1 MASGK
6 PLRRVRRHMRRG
18 ALPSALIALVAFS
31 FTLLGFGAAVYT
43 ATLPG
48 LVAARSDGMSEGLLS
63 SIIAGLTKEAPT
75 SDADAAQQEDG
86 AAAAS
91 EAPTAG
97 AGGVSLGGIS
107 LEGIMGAAG
116 SSDAQGEAGGQGQQ
130 GGSQDGGGST
140 GPSQPDTPSEPD
152 SGSGSGDQGDIPD
165 PTPEQVQEIYDTLL
179 AKSQLIES
187 YAAEVNACVSAF
199 YEDCLNPSLDVRLA
213 RQRTCDA
220 LGSRLFSEY
229 ATLLNPPIYIQNTP
243 YLEAWGNL
251 VGMYRCLGDYSGT
264 ISEAWE
270 INVSFED
277 PSAHVDE
284 FMAPV
289 YRDTVDGENKHL
301 TEFRYWADR
310 FEL

>member
-75 SDADAAQQEDG
+75 SDADVAQRED

-107 LEGIMGAAG
+107 LEGIVGAAG
-116 SSDAQGEAGGQGQQ
+116 SSDAQGDADGQGQQ

-187 YAAEVNACVSAF
+187 YAAEVNACASAF
-199 YEDCLNPSLDVRLA
+199 NEDCLNPSLDVRLA

-229 ATLLNPPIYIQNTP
+229 STLLNPPIYIQNTP

-251 VGMYRCLGDYSGT
+251 VGMYRCLGEYSGT

-289 YRDTVDGENKHL
+289 YRDKVDGENKHL

>member
-63 SIIAGLTKEAPT
+63 SIIAGLTKGAPT
-75 SDADAAQQEDG
+75 SDADAAQRED

-91 EAPTAG
+91 EAPIAG

-107 LEGIMGAAG
+107 LEGIVGAAG
-116 SSDAQGEAGGQGQQ
+116 SSDAQGDAGGQGQQ

-140 GPSQPDTPSEPD
+140 GPSQPDAPSEPD

-187 YAAEVNACVSAF
+187 YAAEVNACASAF
-199 YEDCLNPSLDVRLA
+199 NEDCLNPSLDVRLA

-220 LGSRLFSEY
+220 LGSRLLSEY
-229 ATLLNPPIYIQNTP
+229 STLLNLPIYIQNTP
-243 YLEAWGNL
+243 YLEARGNL
-251 VGMYRCLGDYSGT
+251 AGMYRCLGEYSGT

>member
-48 LVAARSDGMSEGLLS
+48 LVAARSDGMSEGLFS

-75 SDADAAQQEDG
+75 SDADVAQRED

-91 EAPTAG
+91 EAPTAR

-107 LEGIMGAAG
+107 LEGIVGAAG
-116 SSDAQGEAGGQGQQ
+116 SSDAQGDADGQGQQ

-140 GPSQPDTPSEPD
+140 GPSQPDAPSEPD
-152 SGSGSGDQGDIPD
+152 FGSGSGDQGDIPD

-187 YAAEVNACVSAF
+187 YAAEVNACASAF
-199 YEDCLNPSLDVRLA
+199 NEDCLNPSLDVRLA

-220 LGSRLFSEY
+220 LGSRLLSEY
-229 ATLLNPPIYIQNTP
+229 STLLNLSIHIQNTP

>member
-63 SIIAGLTKEAPT
+63 SIIAGLTKGAPT
-75 SDADAAQQEDG
+75 SDADAAQRED

-107 LEGIMGAAG
+107 LEGIVGAAG
-116 SSDAQGEAGGQGQQ
+116 SSDAQGDAGGQGQQ

-140 GPSQPDTPSEPD
+140 GPSQPDAPSGPD

-187 YAAEVNACVSAF
+187 YAAEVNACASAF
-199 YEDCLNPSLDVRLA
+199 NEDCLNPSLDVRLA

-220 LGSRLFSEY
+220 LGSRLLSEY
-229 ATLLNPPIYIQNTP
+229 STLLNPPIYIQNTP

-251 VGMYRCLGDYSGT
+251 VGMYRCLGEYSGT

>member
-63 SIIAGLTKEAPT
+63 SIIAGLTKGAPT
-75 SDADAAQQEDG
+75 SDADAAQQED
-86 AAAAS
+86 ATAAS

-107 LEGIMGAAG
+107 LEGIVGAAG
-116 SSDAQGEAGGQGQQ
+116 SSDAQGDAGGQGQQ

-140 GPSQPDTPSEPD
+140 GSSQPDTPSEPD

-187 YAAEVNACVSAF
+187 YAAKVNACASAF
-199 YEDCLNPSLDVRLA
+199 NEDCLNPSLDVRLA

-220 LGSRLFSEY
+220 LGSRLLSEY
-229 ATLLNPPIYIQNTP
+229 STLLNPPIYIQNTP

-251 VGMYRCLGDYSGT
+251 VGMYRCLGEYSGT

>member
-1 MASGK
+1 MTSGK

-48 LVAARSDGMSEGLLS
+48 LVAARSDGMSEGLVLVHHS
-63 SIIAGLTKEAPT
+63 RADEGAPT
-75 SDADAAQQEDG
+75 SDADAAQREDG

-107 LEGIMGAAG
+107 LEGIVGAAG
-116 SSDAQGEAGGQGQQ
+116 SSDAQGDAGGQGQQ

-140 GPSQPDTPSEPD
+140 GPSQPNTPSEPD

-187 YAAEVNACVSAF
+187 YAAAVNACVSAF
-199 YEDCLNPSLDVRLA
+199 NEDCLNPSLVVRLA

-220 LGSRLFSEY
+220 LRSRLLSEY
-229 ATLLNPPIYIQNTP
+229 STLLNLPIYIQNTP
-243 YLEAWGNL
+243 YLEARGNL
-251 VGMYRCLGDYSGT
+251 AGMYRCLGEDSGT
-264 ISEAWE
+264 ISEARG
-270 INVSFED
+270 ITVSFAD